1 MNQVIILYVLIFFQA
16 RNFMRDQMKKGQ
28 LAFFYHSN
36 CKNPGIAGIAEVK
49 LYKTYKKWFI
59 RCPTLPELEISFAVT
74 FNAFSCYK
82 EGVPEMLY

>member
-1 MNQVIILYVLIFFQA
+1 MYVLIFFQA

-49 LYKTYKKWFI
+49 LYKTYKTRLI
-59 RCPTLPELEISFAVT
+59 QCPILLELEISFAVT
-74 FNAFSCYK
+74 FDAFSCYV